1 MIACELE
8 IKNPTGL
15 HARPAS
21 QLCKIAKNCNST
33 ITITCGDKLVNPR
46 SIFSI
51 LRGEMTKGKKIKIV
65 AEGEDE
71 KDVIASIAKV
81 IKEQKVA
88 E

>member
-1 MIACELE
+1 MKGMI
-8 IKNPTGL
+8 I
-15 HARPAS
+15 
-21 QLCKIAKNCNST
+21 CKIAKNCNST

-71 KDVIASIAKV
+71 QTVM
-81 IKEQKVA
+81 KELTEFIEGLK

>member
-15 HARPAS
+15 HAGPAS

-71 KDVIASIAKV
+71 QTVM
-81 IKEQKVA
+81 KELTEFIEGLK